1 MGFNTVYH
9 NNVNISTSKKQGLFN
24 PNLDVRSGLGSEWIL
39 LSLCTITLKFF
50 STMKQIYFENSF
62 IVVFGF
68 VIPPFLQF
76 FKERSAVKISH
87 AETYL
92 LCRKAEKAYGTRIF
106 AKRKR
111 TKVAIPMVS

>member
-1 MGFNTVYH
+1 MSVLFLNR
-9 NNVNISTSKKQGLFN
+9 NV
-24 PNLDVRSGLGSEWIL
+24 IL
-39 LSLCTITLKFF
+39 LSLCTVTLKFF

-62 IVVFGF
+62 IVVFEF
-68 VIPPFLQF
+68 VIPSFLQF
-76 FKERSAVKISH
+76 FKERRAVKISH